1 MRISLVR
8 LFVSIREYVKRVEL
22 TPIIQLSRS
31 VSVVL
36 VRVGRADT
44 GEIT

>member
-1 MRISLVR
+1 MVSLS
-8 LFVSIREYVKRVEL
+8 VSFRKYVKHIEI

-36 VRVGRADT
+36 VRVGRADA